1 MRDLLALRRLLVTAE
16 MNASMSDE
24 RLMKIAQ
31 IDAAARDRPV
41 ESNSACPDSA
51 TSPVVDE

>member
-1 MRDLLALRRLLVTAE
+1 MRDLLALRRLLVAAE

-24 RLMKIAQ
+24 RFMKIAQ